1 MTRGRFAAKKIAVL
15 AILTALSLITFI
27 IESLLPPMFIPGA
40 KPGLANVFS
49 FAALIMYSPVEA
61 FIVVGLRTVL
71 GAVFAGNFSALMYSF
86 TGGVV
91 SMALSSVLMYCAF
104 PKISVFAVSVAAAVA
119 HNVTQNCVFAILSGT
134 TLAFAYMPYLALLG
148 VVSGAIVGAVTML
161 VFKGVPQN
169 VFEKVISSAKLKQ
182 KV

>member
-1 MTRGRFAAKKIAVL
+1 MSKGRFAAKKIAVL

-27 IESLLPPMFIPGA
+27 VESLLPPMFIPGA

-61 FIVVGLRTVL
+61 FIVVCLRTVL

-91 SMALSSVLMYCAF
+91 SMAISSVLMYCVY
-104 PKISVFAVSVAAAVA
+104 PKISVFSVSVAAATA
-119 HNVTQNCVFAILSGT
+119 HNITQNCVFALLSGT
-134 TLAFAYMPYLALLG
+134 ALAFGYLPYLVLLG
-148 VVSGAIVGAVTML
+148 VLSGAVVGAVTML

-169 VFEKVISSAKLKQ
+169 VFEKVIWNAKLKQ
-182 KV
+182 DG